1 MNARSIDEERWA
13 SMPLIEQM
21 ANIGSEVGRAGKWLK
36 KGNSQL
42 SEGAFERALD
52 LIDATIK
59 TGRMNKDSRKSLLYE
74 LCRARELFAESFLTG
89 DFDNLDYLDRYFG
102 QFALATMG
110 CL

>member
-1 MNARSIDEERWA
+1 MEIKSINEERWA
-13 SMPLIEQM
+13 SMPLMEQM

-42 SEGAFERALD
+42 SEGAFDRALD

-59 TGRMNKDSRKSLLYE
+59 TGRINSASRKSLLNE

-89 DFDNLDYLDRYFG
+89 DFDNLDYLERYFG
-102 QFALATMG
+102 QFALAVRR
-110 CL
+110 